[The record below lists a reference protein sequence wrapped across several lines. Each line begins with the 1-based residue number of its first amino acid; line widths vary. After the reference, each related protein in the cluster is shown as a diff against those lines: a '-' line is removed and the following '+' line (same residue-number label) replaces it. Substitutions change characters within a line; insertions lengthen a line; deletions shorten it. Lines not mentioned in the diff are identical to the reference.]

1 MPSRLLGRLLPFV
14 GIERGLADE
23 RMRSAVRIVVER
35 HPELDGDGPG
45 WFGGGLQG
53 DTRGRYQAV
62 GRMQEDGGRG
72 FVVDVVTGHV
82 LRELA
87 LRRTTDL
94 PRDVSGLV

>member
-23 RMRSAVRIVVER
+23 RMRTAVRLVEEL
-35 HPELDGDGPG
+35 HPELARDGSA

-53 DTRGRYQAV
+53 DIRARYQAV
-62 GRMQEDGGRG
+62 GRMGESGGRG
-72 FVVDVVTGHV
+72 FVVDVVSGHV
-82 LRELA
+82 VRELILA
-87 LRRTTDL
+87 RTTDL

>member
-1 MPSRLLGRLLPFV
+1 MPSRLLGRLFPFL
-14 GIERGLADE
+14 GMERGIADE
-23 RMRSAVRIVVER
+23 RMRAAVRIVVER
-35 HPELDGDGPG
+35 HPELDGDGRG

-62 GRMQEDGGRG
+62 GRMEEGGGRG